1 MTTLTFNMPSTVL
14 LSDFDLKMT
23 LAAKLFE
30 EGKLSSGQAADMIG
44 VSKKSFIEV
53 LGKYNV
59 SVFGYSMDEIN
70 NDIKNA

>member
-1 MTTLTFNMPSTVL
+1 MPSTVL

>member
-1 MTTLTFNMPSTVL
+1 MPSTVL

-59 SVFGYSMDEIN
+59 SIFGYSMDEIE
-70 NDIKNA
+70 NDVKNA

>member
-44 VSKKSFIEV
+44 VSKN
-53 LGKYNV
+53 LL
-59 SVFGYSMDEIN
+59 
-70 NDIKNA
+70 